1 MSEQEYSENEE
12 DMITCIKENYTLD
25 DFLKSKVTGQILY
38 DDAVNKYENN
48 VEKKVEDFY
57 KKEVDYACYSGATIF
72 NNEKDYD
79 HLYDLFKIVFS
90 NVNLKY
96 NLDTIYN
103 DEYILNEFAKEQIKN
118 KSENS

>member
-57 KKEVDYACYSGATIF
+57 KKKLIMHA
-72 NNEKDYD
+72 
-79 HLYDLFKIVFS
+79 IVGQQF
-90 NVNLKY
+90 LIMKKTM
-96 NLDTIYN
+96 TIYMI
-103 DEYILNEFAKEQIKN
+103 YLKLYFLM
-118 KSENS
+118 